1 MDRLYEHSDDL
12 GATWQRV
19 YPGERSPLLAYLA
32 DRQADEA
39 YDDGYGNLYRWKAA
53 D

>member
-1 MDRLYEHSDDL
+1 VTAVDRLYEHSDDL
-12 GATWQRV
+12 GATWQRIR
-19 YPGERSPLLAYLA
+19 PGERSPLLA

-39 YDDGYGNLYRWKAA
+39 YDDGYGNLSRWRAA